1 MCTVPVTLNYKTVLY
16 RFGDVTNPEGMPCS
30 PYQPFVV
37 VLKKLFLKKQI
48 SPFALNFER
57 HNFADVVY
65 AQTATLHT
73 KVRKVKS

>member
-57 HNFADVVY
+57 RNFADV
-65 AQTATLHT
+65 LEDF
-73 KVRKVKS
+73 